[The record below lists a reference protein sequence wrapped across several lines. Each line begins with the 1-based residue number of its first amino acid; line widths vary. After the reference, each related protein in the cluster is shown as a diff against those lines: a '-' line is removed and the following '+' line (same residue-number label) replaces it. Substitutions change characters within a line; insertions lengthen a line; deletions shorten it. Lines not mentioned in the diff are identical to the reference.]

1 MMACQY
7 LRTGRGLRLHGS
19 CSTGGARDRSF
30 GAMVRSMLR
39 GIASPNQKARP
50 PCWAHWE
57 AAVRVPRKE
66 LRKPVVWKACPV
78 AAVAI
83 SSHVLSMRIHNGLG
97 IVRQIH
103 GLGQDATEVWLGEK
117 NLLRNSGSR
126 DVRIIPHSNHVM
138 EDFCRPTSLHC

>member
-1 MMACQY
+1 MAPCTTATS
-7 LRTGRGLRLHGS
+7 LR
-19 CSTGGARDRSF
+19 AVSF
-30 GAMVRSMLR
+30 
-39 GIASPNQKARP
+39 
-50 PCWAHWE
+50 
-57 AAVRVPRKE
+57 
-66 LRKPVVWKACPV
+66 
-78 AAVAI
+78 AI
-83 SSHVLSMRIHNGLG
+83 YTTGLG